1 MNFPGWK
8 QHEGVTNVFSC
19 GLSLT
24 TEGCLY
30 LASTPTHKEWGQT
43 FPLHFKYSTF
53 CPNVAKKKLKKRR
66 CEFQFLLGGKL
77 STAWHLY
84 AWMEMSGWQNAARQ
98 FGNLTRWFMK
108 VHRSVSHT
116 GRPHRRRLGR
126 GLPGGRDANTK
137 TEQSWYKGAL
147 LVKDKDSIKEGPH
160 SPDKDPVTFI
170 KLKNYKQKPAYM
182 DANCQRDGRNT
193 IKLIILPQS
202 NGA

>member
-1 MNFPGWK
+1 MNLPGWE
-8 QHEGVTNVFSC
+8 QHEGVISVFSC

-30 LASTPTHKEWGQT
+30 LASTPAHEEWGQT
-43 FPLHFKYSTF
+43 FPQHFKYSSF
-53 CPNVAKKKLKKRR
+53 CPNVAKKKKWGKERKVKKTRKKQQ

-108 VHRSVSHT
+108 VHHSVSHT

-137 TEQSWYKGAL
+137 
-147 LVKDKDSIKEGPH
+147 
-160 SPDKDPVTFI
+160 
-170 KLKNYKQKPAYM
+170 
-182 DANCQRDGRNT
+182 RDTRV
-193 IKLIILPQS
+193 LF
-202 NGA
+202 